1 MGIIKA
7 CERIDYITIM
17 RLLKQLKDKEYSVK
31 VKNDFGNIGYVRT
44 DNLAHLTPDI
54 DYDINTTTNG
64 VFHTSTKFN
73 ILIFAALR
81 DRSESELFFTGNPLD
96 VSGSTINENFHE
108 RLPVTKE
115 LRELYKRSNPEI
127 NDIEWDLEVLTYPV
141 LDFVSV
147 NGMPFSFSLGKPN
160 PSYPSSS
167 PRSNVQVYFNY
178 DAGASIYAETIT
190 SLSNAGIFNAH
201 SPNRYSLSVAKSFNI
216 SSIRVQNLHKI
227 IKLTEQKGVYR
238 DYSKHAG
245 AFLRIPKDDIDLTA
259 RPMVTFTDMNLRI
272 AMVLNTNI
280 FQPLGGGDYYLF
292 VKEFIPHWPST
303 PDMYTYNDATPN
315 TKVKAN
321 YSIYKE
327 LDKMDTDYMDN
338 STYPVIVGGVMGQP
352 DANFPVTQVLLNR
365 MSETV
370 YNDTFQ
376 SDFLY
381 DDHNQDPVEANY
393 RIIFGYS
400 RPFTSVMDTENLD
413 QAGLYYQCQTS
424 EGTVNLNNLTAFKKR
439 QILQFFPEILKKIN
453 LREVVIH
460 S

>member
-7 CERIDYITIM
+7 GERIDYITIM

-44 DNLAHLTPDI
+44 DNLAYLTPDI
-54 DYDINTTTNG
+54 DYDNNTAING
-64 VFHTSTKFN
+64 VFHTSNKFN
-73 ILIFAALR
+73 ILIFAVLR
-81 DRSESELFFTGNPLD
+81 DRSESELFFTGNTLYTNAG
-96 VSGSTINENFHE
+96 VINKSFHE
-108 RLPVTKE
+108 RLPVAKE
-115 LRELYKRSNPEI
+115 LRELYKDSNPEI
-127 NDIEWDLEVLTYPV
+127 NDIEWDLEVLTYPI

-160 PSYPSSS
+160 LSYPPSS
-167 PRSNVQVYFNY
+167 PRSNIQVYFNY
-178 DAGASIYAETIT
+178 DAGASLYAETIT

-201 SPNRYSLSVAKSFNI
+201 SPNRYSLSVAKSFNV
-216 SSIRVQNLHKI
+216 SSVRVQNLHKI

-238 DYSKHAG
+238 DYSRHAG

-259 RPMVTFTDMNLRI
+259 RPMATFTDMNLRI
-272 AMVLNTNI
+272 AMILDTNI
-280 FQPLGGGDYYLF
+280 FQPLVGGDYYLF
-292 VKEFIPHWPST
+292 VKEPIPHTPG
-303 PDMYTYNDATPN
+303 PDMYTYDDANPDA
-315 TKVKAN
+315 KVKAN

-327 LDKMDTDYMDN
+327 FDKMDTDYMDD
-338 STYPVIVGGVMGQP
+338 STYPVIAGGVTGRP

-381 DDHNQDPVEANY
+381 DHNNNDPVEANY

-424 EGTVNLNNLTAFKKR
+424 EGTVNLNSLTASKKR
-439 QILQFFPEILKKIN
+439 LILQSFPEILKKIN

>member
-7 CERIDYITIM
+7 GERIDYITIM

-44 DNLAHLTPDI
+44 DNLAYLTPDI

-64 VFHTSTKFN
+64 VFHTSNKTST
-73 ILIFAALR
+73 LVFAVLR
-81 DRSESELFFTGNPLD
+81 DRSESELFFTGNPLF
-96 VSGSTINENFHE
+96 VSGDSINKTFHE

-115 LRELYKRSNPEI
+115 LRELYSNSNPEI
-127 NDIEWDLEVLTYPV
+127 NDIEWDLEILIYPI
-141 LDFVSV
+141 LDFASE
-147 NGMPFSFSLGKPN
+147 NGKPFSFNLGKPN
-160 PSYPSSS
+160 TNYPSSS
-167 PRSNVQVYFNY
+167 PRSNVQVYLNY
-178 DAGASIYAETIT
+178 DALDSVYVETIT
-190 SLSNAGIFNAH
+190 SRSNEGIFNAY

-216 SSIRVQNLHKI
+216 SSFRVNNLHNI
-227 IKLTEQKGVYR
+227 IKLTEQRGVYR

-259 RPMVTFTDMNLRI
+259 RTMATFTDMNLRI

-292 VKEFIPHWPST
+292 VKEPIAHIPS
-303 PDMYTYNDATPN
+303 PDMYTYDDATPN

-327 LDKMDTDYMDN
+327 FDKMNTDYMDD
-338 STYPVIVGGVMGQP
+338 STYPVIIGGITGVP

-381 DDHNQDPVEANY
+381 DHNNNDPVEANY

-424 EGTVNLNNLTAFKKR
+424 EGTVSLNSLTEIKKR
-439 QILQFFPEILKKIN
+439 QILGFFPEILKKIN